1 MKSNPTAR
9 WKIRTSFMLV
19 WAGALHSGQFV
30 LNWSTWNTTRGCR
43 VSPPRR
49 GNPAQ
54 ATGILLERW
63 QPPMLLVRKR
73 YWTVSVSAHHCFL
86 HKSQCDSLR
95 FWYPPLLASLL
106 VRLPKAE
113 ETQIKCWHTDL
124 SLPRRGEKMLWLAYV
139 PCHLVGFNKEVRE
152 QSPSQGKYRADAK

>member
-43 VSPPRR
+43 VSPPRQ

-73 YWTVSVSAHHCFL
+73 YWMVSVSAHHCFL

-106 VRLPKAE
+106 VPLPKAE
-113 ETQIKCWHTDL
+113 EKQIKYWHTDL

-139 PCHLVGFNKEVRE
+139 PYHLVGFNKEVRQ